1 MSNNQLAN
9 ETSPYL
15 LLHKDNPVHWYPW
28 GKEAFQEAETSNRPI
43 LLSIGYTACHWCH
56 VMNHESFTDGDTATV
71 MNEHFVNVKVD
82 REERPDIDQ
91 LYQAAANAM
100 GHGGGWPLT
109 IFLTPKGVPF
119 WVGTYSP
126 KEERL
131 GMTPFKTVLDQVSKL
146 YREQPEPI
154 AQGADRLLQ
163 QLNTLFGRDMR
174 GPIDNTFLDTAA
186 IRIGQRFDVFFGGTT
201 GQMKFPSVTLL
212 EVLWRAFLRSGAP
225 QFMQLVSTT
234 LDNMLLGGLCDHI
247 GGGFSRYC
255 TDERW
260 TVPHFEKM
268 LYDNAM
274 IVDMMTSVWQFNRN
288 ELCRTRVE
296 ETIAWLMRDMKVE
309 DAFASSLDADSEGE
323 EGKYYLWTEA
333 EIDAALMGTFV
344 QKFKTAYNVRR
355 EGNFE
360 GKNIL
365 LRLNS
370 GAPFPQSDADE
381 ALLRK
386 QRELLLAARQQRV
399 APMRDDKV
407 LADWNGLAIAALANA
422 GAVFQKTD
430 WTVAAIK
437 AFDFVVKALGDGDRL
452 HHAWHNGKRGGL
464 GFADDYAH
472 MIRAALVLWELVGDK
487 RYLEQ
492 AKKWTVTLNEHY
504 WDSMLG
510 GYFTTADDADPL
522 IVRARM
528 LFDQPVPSANSTM
541 IAQLARLYQ
550 ATGEQAYAQRA
561 DQLFQAFAGEA
572 ARAFISTGSYFS
584 AIEMAVAGLQIVI
597 VGPITNPKTH
607 ELNAA
612 VLGRALPN
620 RLLVVVSPEESLPEG
635 HPAHGKTMINGQ
647 PAAYICQRGTCSAP
661 ITNPVALSQ
670 ALQLPVRMPQGQ
682 RPQ

>member
-1 MSNNQLAN
+1 
-9 ETSPYL
+9 
-15 LLHKDNPVHWYPW
+15 
-28 GKEAFQEAETSNRPI
+28 
-43 LLSIGYTACHWCH
+43 
-56 VMNHESFTDGDTATV
+56 
-71 MNEHFVNVKVD
+71 
-82 REERPDIDQ
+82 
-91 LYQAAANAM
+91 
-100 GHGGGWPLT
+100 
-109 IFLTPKGVPF
+109 
-119 WVGTYSP
+119 
-126 KEERL
+126 
-131 GMTPFKTVLDQVSKL
+131 
-146 YREQPEPI
+146 
-154 AQGADRLLQ
+154 
-163 QLNTLFGRDMR
+163 
-174 GPIDNTFLDTAA
+174 
-186 IRIGQRFDVFFGGTT
+186 
-201 GQMKFPSVTLL
+201 
-212 EVLWRAFLRSGAP
+212 
-225 QFMQLVSTT
+225 
-234 LDNMLLGGLCDHI
+234 
-247 GGGFSRYC
+247 
-255 TDERW
+255 
-260 TVPHFEKM
+260 
-268 LYDNAM
+268 M

-288 ELCRTRVE
+288 ELCRARVE

-381 ALLRK
+381 ALLKK

-437 AFDFVVKALGDGDRL
+437 AFDFVVKALGNGDRL

-504 WDSMLG
+504 WDNMLG
-510 GYFTTADDADPL
+510 GYYTTADDADPL

-572 ARAFISTGSYFS
+572 ARAFISTGSYFN
-584 AIEMAVAGLQIVI
+584 AIETAVAGLQIVI

-612 VLGRALPN
+612 VLGRSLPN
-620 RLLVVVSPEESLPEG
+620 RLLVVVSPEETLPEG
-635 HPAHGKTMINGQ
+635 HPAHGKTMVNGQ

>member
-1 MSNNQLAN
+1 MSNQLAN
-9 ETSPYL
+9 ESSPYL

-28 GKEAFQEAETSNRPI
+28 GREAFQEAETANKPI

-56 VMNHESFTDGDTATV
+56 VMNHESFEDAATAAQ

-131 GMTPFKTVLDQVSKL
+131 GMTPFKTVLDQVSKI
-146 YREQPEPI
+146 YKEQPQPI
-154 AQGADRLLQ
+154 AEGADRLLQ

-186 IRIGQRFDVFFGGTT
+186 IRIGQRYDIFFGGTT

-234 LDNMLLGGLCDHI
+234 LDNMLLGGLYDHI

-274 IVDMMTSVWQFNRN
+274 IVDMMTAVWQFNRN
-288 ELCRTRVE
+288 ELCRARVE
-296 ETIAWLMRDMKVE
+296 ETITWMLRDMKVE

-370 GAPFPQSDADE
+370 GAPFPQSEADE
-381 ALLRK
+381 ALLKK

-452 HHAWHNGKRGGL
+452 HHAWLNGKRGAL

-487 RYLEQ
+487 RYLDQ

-504 WDSMLG
+504 WDNMLG
-510 GYFTTADDADPL
+510 GYYTTSDDSDPL

-572 ARAFISTGSYFS
+572 ARAFVSTGSYFS
-584 AIEMAVAGLQIVI
+584 AIETAVAGLQIVV

-607 ELNAA
+607 ELTAA
-612 VLGRALPN
+612 VLGRSLPN
-620 RLLVVVSPEESLPEG
+620 RLLIVVSPEEGLPEG
-635 HPAHGKTMINGQ
+635 HPAHGKAMINGQ

-670 ALQLPVRMPQGQ
+670 ALQLPVRVPPGQ